1 MGWVAGSTNGL
12 GIQGSFYT
20 YGDFT
25 TTPPGTTAV
34 AFEDLAGSPTSI
46 CISGVASQVLTPA
59 GAMEPAYAQYWGG
72 GVALNLSDPGGG
84 MAAGA
89 WNRGTVTGFSFTV
102 SGPMIPA
109 ALRFQ
114 ASAGEAGPTYCGTIA
129 AGPNSVQLGTLV
141 TECYQAGGT
150 PLPATAGIQSLQWQ
164 VVTVVDAATPFDFC
178 IDNLTAIGG

>member
-1 MGWVAGSTNGL
+1 MHDAMGWVAGSTNGL

-72 GVALNLSDPGGG
+72 GVALNL
-84 MAAGA
+84 
-89 WNRGTVTGFSFTV
+89 
-102 SGPMIPA
+102 
-109 ALRFQ
+109 
-114 ASAGEAGPTYCGTIA
+114 
-129 AGPNSVQLGTLV
+129 
-141 TECYQAGGT
+141 
-150 PLPATAGIQSLQWQ
+150 
-164 VVTVVDAATPFDFC
+164 
-178 IDNLTAIGG
+178 